1 MLKVEGASS
10 IKGPSM
16 SDASMTGQ
24 LQDCLARW
32 ARGEPAAR
40 EELLSITR
48 DWLRRLVAVM
58 LRDYPS
64 VHRWEQTDD
73 VLQNAM
79 LRLWRA
85 LEDVRPAT
93 ARDFCG
99 LATLQ
104 MRRELVDLARH
115 YFGPHGLGAHHVTEA
130 PPVEGVA
137 PKHPPPAAGSSC
149 NPAHLAAW
157 TDFHHQVTQLPANH
171 RAAFE
176 ARWYLN
182 LRHAEAAELLG
193 VSVSTIIRDYQAACR
208 RLNEVF
214 KGELP
219 FA

>member
-1 MLKVEGASS
+1 MLKGVEEA
-10 IKGPSM
+10 IM
-16 SDASMTGQ
+16 SQQPMTTQ
-24 LQDCLARW
+24 IQACLERW
-32 ARGEPAAR
+32 ARGEQAAR
-40 EELLSITR
+40 EELLSITG

-58 LRDYPS
+58 LRDYPG

-85 LEDVRPAT
+85 LEDVKPAT
-93 ARDFCG
+93 AREFCG

-115 YFGPHGLGAHHVTEA
+115 YFGPHGLGAHHVTGASGLPDA
-130 PPVEGVA
+130 PAA
-137 PKHPPPAAGSSC
+137 PIATAGSSC
-149 NPAHLAAW
+149 NPARLAAW
-157 TDFHHQVTQLPANH
+157 TDFHNQVAQLPADL

-176 ARWYLN
+176 ARWYLD

-193 VSVSTIIRDYQAACR
+193 VSVSTIIRNYQAACR
-208 RLNEVF
+208 RLDEVF
-214 KGELP
+214 QGELP

>member
-1 MLKVEGASS
+1 
-10 IKGPSM
+10 M
-16 SDASMTGQ
+16 SQLPMTAQIQG
-24 LQDCLARW
+24 CLDRW
-32 ARGEPAAR
+32 ARGEQAAR
-40 EELLSITR
+40 EELLTIAA

-58 LRDYPS
+58 LRDYPG
-64 VHRWEQTDD
+64 VQRWEQTDD

-85 LEDVRPAT
+85 LADVKPAT
-93 ARDFCG
+93 AREFCG

-115 YFGPHGLGAHHVTEA
+115 YFGPHGLGAHHATEA
-130 PPVEGVA
+130 PLLPDA
-137 PKHPPPAAGSSC
+137 PAPPGPAAGSTC
-149 NPAHLAAW
+149 DPARLAAW
-157 TDFHHQVTQLPANH
+157 TDFHDQVARLPPNQ

-193 VSVSTIIRDYQAACR
+193 VSVSTVIRDYQAACR
-208 RLNEVF
+208 RLNEIF
-214 KGELP
+214 NGELP

>member
-1 MLKVEGASS
+1 
-10 IKGPSM
+10 M
-16 SDASMTGQ
+16 SDASLSGQ

-32 ARGEPAAR
+32 ARGEQAAR
-40 EELLSITR
+40 DELLNITG

-58 LRDYPS
+58 LRDYPG

-79 LRLWRA
+79 LRLWKA

-93 ARDFCG
+93 AREFCG

-115 YFGPHGLGAHHVTEA
+115 YFGPHGHGAHHVTEV
-130 PPVEGVA
+130 PPVPDAAEA
-137 PKHPPPAAGSSC
+137 PGPAAGSSC
-149 NPAHLAAW
+149 NPDRLAAW
-157 TDFHHQVTQLPANH
+157 TDFHQQVARLPAEL

-193 VSVSTIIRDYQAACR
+193 VSVSTVIRDYQAACR